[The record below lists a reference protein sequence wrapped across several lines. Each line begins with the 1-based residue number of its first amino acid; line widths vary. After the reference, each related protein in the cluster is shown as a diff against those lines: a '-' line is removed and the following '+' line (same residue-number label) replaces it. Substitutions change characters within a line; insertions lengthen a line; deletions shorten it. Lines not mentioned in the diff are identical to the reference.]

1 MPNNPIHV
9 KLAESLGANVVI
21 MDMGEVFTALEQGVA
36 DGQDNPLST
45 VKNEGWYEVQKYIYN
60 TNHMVASLELFSGDE
75 FWNELTPEEQNAF
88 SEAAEAASDY
98 AWDLY
103 EKQLDADVDFM
114 KEQGLTVTELSEED
128 RGKMLEKIQ
137 PVYDYL
143 NSQYE
148 WVDSVREMV
157 SNIK

>member
-1 MPNNPIHV
+1 
-9 KLAESLGANVVI
+9 
-21 MDMGEVFTALEQGVA
+21 
-36 DGQDNPLST
+36 
-45 VKNEGWYEVQKYIYN
+45 
-60 TNHMVASLELFSGDE
+60 
-75 FWNELTPEEQNAF
+75 
-88 SEAAEAASDY
+88 
-98 AWDLY
+98 
-103 EKQLDADVDFM
+103 M

>member
-1 MPNNPIHV
+1 M
-9 KLAESLGANVVI
+9 
-21 MDMGEVFTALEQGVA
+21 
-36 DGQDNPLST
+36 LSSWT
-45 VKNEGWYEVQKYIYN
+45 WARSSP
-60 TNHMVASLELFSGDE
+60 H
-75 FWNELTPEEQNAF
+75 WNELTSEEQNAF

-114 KEQGLTVTELSEED
+114 KEHGLTVTELSEED